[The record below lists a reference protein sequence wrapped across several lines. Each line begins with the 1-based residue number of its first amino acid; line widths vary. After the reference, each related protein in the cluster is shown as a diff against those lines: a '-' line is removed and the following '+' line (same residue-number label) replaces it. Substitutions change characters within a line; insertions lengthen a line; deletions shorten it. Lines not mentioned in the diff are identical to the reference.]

1 MKTTAAMTA
10 VADVRHESREAPG
23 TTTTHPGPGPALL
36 VCSSGGHLT
45 QLIALRPWWGSR
57 ERAWVTSDSAHS
69 RSALR
74 GETTTWGYFP
84 TTRNIPN
91 LVRNFALAARM
102 LAPRAGR
109 PSVIIST
116 GAALALPFFAIG
128 RLLGIPTVYIEVF
141 GRVDSRTLTGR
152 LCRPFSSLFLVQ
164 WEEQRAL
171 YPGAI
176 VAGELLGVAG
186 RAGEPAAPGRPGRA
200 RAQTEPGLPRLL
212 VTIGTDH
219 HPFTRVVSWVE
230 RWLADGGDQGVDAVI
245 QHGATAVTPG
255 PGKVK
260 QLAYT
265 DLLAALR
272 GASIVI
278 THAGATAMEARSAGH
293 VPIIVPRRPELGEH
307 VDGHQ
312 LRFGRWLEAKGFAV
326 ICETED
332 ELRDALDRAVA
343 ASTPQD
349 TGDSGAPVA
358 GDGPAAAGDGTAFSS
373 GDEPA
378 PGVQRVG
385 ELVNALLSASAVR
398 PPRGPAARS
407 AARPDAGADQAP
419 AEPDRWPGVTVI
431 VPTLGQ
437 RPQLLDLA
445 LRRICGQDYPGAVS
459 CLVVFDRPSGSAT
472 ADGTADPSQETR
484 LADAREAT
492 RTIAAAVGAR
502 VIENGRTPG
511 LAGSR
516 NTGILTARD
525 ELIAFCDDDDAW
537 LPGKLRA
544 QVAALAAEPQAI
556 LACCGVEISYGQAV
570 TPRVHPRRT
579 VTYRELLRS
588 RLAALHPSTFVIR
601 RSALLNEIGLV
612 SEEIPGSQAEDYE
625 LLLRAARR
633 GPVLNVPTPGV
644 LVSWQGHRTAMHAS
658 WPMIAQALPWLLEHY
673 PDFRTVPPGYAR
685 LAGRIA
691 FATAAC
697 GDRPAAL
704 RWAWR
709 SVRASPREPR
719 PYLAVAVMAGLIRPD
734 AVVRVLHKRG
744 RGI

>member
-1 MKTTAAMTA
+1 MKTAPVTTA
-10 VADVRHESREAPG
+10 VAEEPRQPPGATAP
-23 TTTTHPGPGPALL
+23 HPGPGPALL

-45 QLIALRPWWGSR
+45 QLLALRPWWGSR
-57 ERAWVTSDSAHS
+57 ERAWVTSDSAHA

-74 GETTTWGYFP
+74 GETITWGHFP
-84 TTRNIPN
+84 TTRNLPN
-91 LVRNFALAARM
+91 LVRNFALAARV
-102 LAPRAGR
+102 LVPRAGR
-109 PSVIIST
+109 PSVILST
-116 GAALALPFFAIG
+116 GAGLALPFFVVG
-128 RLLGIPTVYIEVF
+128 RLLRIPTVYIEVF

-152 LCRPFSSLFLVQ
+152 LCRPFSRLFLVQ
-164 WEEQRAL
+164 WEEQRVL

-186 RAGEPAAPGRPGRA
+186 VPGTSVAAGRLHGVGEPGE
-200 RAQTEPGLPRLL
+200 TGLPRLF

-219 HPFTRVVSWVE
+219 HPFTRVVNWVE
-230 RWLADGGDQGVDAVI
+230 RWLAEGGDQRVDAVI
-245 QHGATAVTPG
+245 QYGAAAVTAG

-260 QLAYT
+260 QLDYP

-272 GASIVI
+272 GAAIVI

-312 LRFGRWLEAKGFAV
+312 LRFARWLKAKGFAV

-332 ELRDALDRAVA
+332 ELRDALERAVA
-343 ASTPQD
+343 ASASRD
-349 TGDSGAPVA
+349 AGDVGAPVA
-358 GDGPAAAGDGTAFSS
+358 EDGPAPSRDGAAFSAD
-373 GDEPA
+373 GGAA
-378 PGVQRVG
+378 PGVRRVG
-385 ELVNALLSASAVR
+385 ELVDALLGTSAAR
-398 PPRGPAARS
+398 PEHGPAAGS
-407 AARPDAGADQAP
+407 AVGPDAGADGAP
-419 AEPDRWPGVTVI
+419 AEPGRWPGVTVI

-437 RPQLLDLA
+437 RPELLDLA
-445 LRRICGQDYPGAVS
+445 LSRIRGQDYPGAVS
-459 CLVVFDRPSGSAT
+459 CIVVLDQPVAAAANGGA
-472 ADGTADPSQETR
+472 GHSQDAQ

-492 RTIAAAVGAR
+492 RAIVAAAGAQM
-502 VIENGRTPG
+502 IDNARTPG

-516 NTGILTARD
+516 NTGILAARD
-525 ELIAFCDDDDAW
+525 ELVAFCDDDDAW

-544 QVAALAAEPQAI
+544 QVAALAAEPQAS

-570 TPRVHPRRT
+570 TPRVHPRRI

-625 LLLRAARR
+625 LLLRAARH
-633 GPVLNVPTPGV
+633 GPVLNVPVPGV
-644 LVSWQGHRTAMHAS
+644 LVSWQGPQTAMHAS
-658 WPMIAQALPWLLEHY
+658 WPMIAVALPWLLEHY

-691 FATAAC
+691 FAAAAC
-697 GDRPAAL
+697 GDRAAAL

-719 PYLAVAVMAGLIRPD
+719 PYLALAVMSGLIRPD
-734 AVVRVLHKRG
+734 ALVRALHKRG

>member
-1 MKTTAAMTA
+1 MKTAPATPA
-10 VADVRHESREAPG
+10 VTDARQATRESPG
-23 TTTTHPGPGPALL
+23 TTTPRSGPGPALL

-45 QLIALRPWWGSR
+45 QLLALRPWWGSR
-57 ERAWVTSDSAHS
+57 DRAWVTSDSAHA

-74 GETTTWGYFP
+74 GETTTRGHFP
-84 TTRNIPN
+84 TTRHVPN
-91 LVRNFALAARM
+91 LIRNFVLAARM
-102 LAPRAGR
+102 LAPRSGR
-109 PSVIIST
+109 PSVIISS
-116 GAALALPFFAIG
+116 GAGLALPFFVIG
-128 RLLGIPTVYIEVF
+128 RLLRIPTVYIEVF

-152 LCRPFSSLFLVQ
+152 LCRPFSRLFLVQ
-164 WEEQRAL
+164 WEEQRVL

-176 VAGELLGVAG
+176 VAGELLGGAG
-186 RAGEPAAPGRPGRA
+186 RPGQLAAPGRPSGA
-200 RAQTEPGLPRLL
+200 GAPGGPGLPRLL

-219 HPFTRVVSWVE
+219 HPFTRLVSWVE
-230 RWLADGGDQGVDAVI
+230 RWLADGGDQRVDAVI

-260 QLAYT
+260 QLDYA
-265 DLLAALR
+265 DLLDALS

-293 VPIIVPRRPELGEH
+293 VPIIVPRRPEFGEH

-312 LRFGRWLEAKGFAV
+312 HRFGRWLEAKGFAV

-343 ASTPQD
+343 AAAPGD
-349 TGDSGAPVA
+349 TGAVGAP
-358 GDGPAAAGDGTAFSS
+358 AAGDGSAFA
-373 GDEPA
+373 GDDEHA
-378 PGVQRVG
+378 PGVQRVA
-385 ELVNALLSASAVR
+385 ELIDALLGASAARPVR
-398 PPRGPAARS
+398 GRAARS
-407 AARPDAGADQAP
+407 ASKPDAGADRAP
-419 AEPDRWPGVTVI
+419 AEPGRWPGVTVI

-437 RPQLLDLA
+437 RPELLDLA
-445 LRRICGQDYPGAVS
+445 LRQIRGQGYPGPVR
-459 CLVVFDRPSGSAT
+459 CLVVLDRPAGSAAA
-472 ADGTADPSQETR
+472 ADGDAETR
-484 LADAREAT
+484 PDDGREAT
-492 RTIAAAVGAR
+492 RAIAAAVGAQ

-516 NTGILTARD
+516 NTGIVAARD
-525 ELIAFCDDDDAW
+525 ELVAFCDDDDAW

-544 QVAALAAEPQAI
+544 QVAALAAEPQAV
-556 LACCGVEISYGQAV
+556 LACCGVEISYGEAV
-570 TPRVHPRRT
+570 TPRVYPRRT
-579 VTYRELLRS
+579 VTYSELLRS

-644 LVSWQGHRTAMHAS
+644 RVSWQGHRTAMHAS
-658 WPMIAQALPWLLEHY
+658 WPMIAVALPWLLDHY
-673 PDFRTVPPGYAR
+673 PDFRAVPPGYAR

-691 FATAAC
+691 FAAAAC
-697 GDRPAAL
+697 GDRTTAC

-719 PYLAVAVMAGLIRPD
+719 PYLALAVMAGLIRPD
-734 AVVRVLHKRG
+734 ALVRALHKRG

>member
-1 MKTTAAMTA
+1 MKTAPVTTA
-10 VADVRHESREAPG
+10 VTDVRQEPRQPSGATPPRPRPA
-23 TTTTHPGPGPALL
+23 PALL

-45 QLIALRPWWGSR
+45 QLLALRPWWGSR
-57 ERAWVTSDSAHS
+57 ERAWVTSYSAHA

-74 GETTTWGYFP
+74 GEAITWGHFP
-84 TTRNIPN
+84 TTRNLPN
-91 LVRNFALAARM
+91 LVRNFVLAVRM
-102 LAPRAGR
+102 LARRADR
-109 PSVIIST
+109 PSVIVST
-116 GAALALPFFAIG
+116 GAGLALPFFVVG
-128 RLLGIPTVYIEVF
+128 RLLRIPTVYIEVF

-152 LCRPFSSLFLVQ
+152 LCRPFSRLFLVQ
-164 WEEQRAL
+164 WEEQRVL

-186 RAGEPAAPGRPGRA
+186 LPGNSLAAGRPHSAGERG
-200 RAQTEPGLPRLL
+200 EPGLPRLF

-230 RWLADGGDQGVDAVI
+230 RWLADGGDQRVDAVI
-245 QHGATAVTPG
+245 QHGATMVTPG
-255 PGKVK
+255 PGKVR
-260 QLAYT
+260 QLDYP

-293 VPIIVPRRPELGEH
+293 VPIIVPRRPEFGEH

-332 ELRDALDRAVA
+332 ELRDALDRAIA
-343 ASTPQD
+343 ASARQD
-349 TGDSGAPVA
+349 AGYTGAPVA
-358 GDGPAAAGDGTAFSS
+358 EDGPAPVGDGTTFPAD
-373 GDEPA
+373 DEPA
-378 PGVQRVG
+378 PGVRRVG
-385 ELVNALLSASAVR
+385 ELVDALL
-398 PPRGPAARS
+398 GTN
-407 AARPDAGADQAP
+407 AARPARGPVAGSAVGPDADDTP
-419 AEPDRWPGVTVI
+419 PEPGHWPGVTVI

-437 RPQLLDLA
+437 RPELLDLA
-445 LRRICGQDYPGAVS
+445 LRRIRGQDYPGPVS
-459 CLVVFDRPSGSAT
+459 CLVVLDRPAGVAASG
-472 ADGTADPSQETR
+472 ADQPHETQ

-492 RTIAAAVGAR
+492 RAIVAAAGAHMIDN
-502 VIENGRTPG
+502 VRTPG

-516 NTGILTARD
+516 NTGILAARD
-525 ELIAFCDDDDAW
+525 ELVAFCDDDDAW

-544 QVAALAAEPQAI
+544 QIAALAAEPQAI

-658 WPMIAQALPWLLEHY
+658 WPMIAEALPWLLEHY

>member
-1 MKTTAAMTA
+1 MKTTTAMTA
-10 VADVRHESREAPG
+10 VTDVRQEPREAPG
-23 TTTTHPGPGPALL
+23 TTAPHPGPGPALL

-45 QLIALRPWWGSR
+45 QLLALRPWWSSR

-91 LVRNFALAARM
+91 LVRNFALAVRM

-116 GAALALPFFAIG
+116 GAALALPFFVVG
-128 RLLGIPTVYIEVF
+128 RLLRIPTVYIEVF

-164 WEEQRAL
+164 WEEQRVL

-176 VAGELLGVAG
+176 VAGELLGVVG
-186 RAGEPAAPGRPGRA
+186 RTGKPAAPGRA
-200 RAQTEPGLPRLL
+200 RAPRERGLPRLL

-219 HPFTRVVSWVE
+219 HPFTRVVTWVE
-230 RWLADGGDQGVDAVI
+230 RWLADGGGQRVDAVI

-260 QLAYT
+260 QLDYA

-272 GASIVI
+272 DASIVI

-332 ELRDALDRAVA
+332 ELTETLDRAVA
-343 ASTPQD
+343 ASARQD
-349 TGDSGAPVA
+349 TGDSGAASVGNEPASV
-358 GDGPAAAGDGTAFSS
+358 GDGAAFSS
-373 GDEPA
+373 DDEPA

-385 ELVNALLSASAVR
+385 ELVDALLGASAVR
-398 PPRGPAARS
+398 PGRGPADRS
-407 AARPDAGADQAP
+407 AVESDAGADHAL
-419 AEPDRWPGVTVI
+419 AEPGRWPGVTVI

-437 RPQLLDLA
+437 RPELLDLA
-445 LRRICGQDYPGAVS
+445 LRRICGQDYPGLVS
-459 CLVVFDRPSGSAT
+459 CLVVLDRPSGSAAT
-472 ADGTADPSQETR
+472 DGRTDPPQETR
-484 LADAREAT
+484 LDDAREAT
-492 RTIAAAVGAR
+492 RAIAAAAGAH

-516 NTGILTARD
+516 NTGILAARD
-525 ELIAFCDDDDAW
+525 ELVAFCDDDDAW

-544 QVAALAAEPQAI
+544 QVAALTAEPQAI
-556 LACCGVEISYGQAV
+556 LACCGVAVSYGQAV

-579 VTYRELLRS
+579 VTYGELLRS

-601 RSALLNEIGLV
+601 RSALLNKIGLV

-625 LLLRAARR
+625 LLLRAARH

-658 WPMIAQALPWLLEHY
+658 WPMIAVALPWLLDHY
-673 PDFRTVPPGYAR
+673 PDFRMVPRGYAR

-691 FATAAC
+691 FAAAAC
-697 GDRPAAL
+697 GDRVT
-704 RWAWR
+704 AWR
-709 SVRASPREPR
+709 WVRRSIRASPREPR

-734 AVVRVLHKRG
+734 ALVRALHKRG

>member
-1 MKTTAAMTA
+1 MKTTPA
-10 VADVRHESREAPG
+10 
-23 TTTTHPGPGPALL
+23 TTSVTDNRQEPRRPLGPIASHRSPGPVLL

-45 QLIALRPWWGSR
+45 QLLALRPWWGSR

-69 RSALR
+69 RSALH
-74 GETTTWGYFP
+74 GETTTWGHFP

-91 LVRNFALAARM
+91 LIRNFALAGRL

-116 GAALALPFFAIG
+116 GAGLALPFFVVG
-128 RLLGIPTVYIEVF
+128 RFLRIPTVYIEVF
-141 GRVDSRTLTGR
+141 GRVDSRTMTGR
-152 LCRPFSSLFLVQ
+152 LCRPFSRLFLVQ
-164 WEEQRAL
+164 WEEQRML

-186 RAGEPAAPGRPGRA
+186 LPGKPVAPGRPG
-200 RAQTEPGLPRLL
+200 EPELLGLPRLF

-230 RWLADGGDQGVDAVI
+230 RWLGDGGGQRVDAVI
-245 QHGATAVTPG
+245 QHGATVVTPG

-260 QLAYT
+260 QLDYT

-326 ICETED
+326 ICDTED
-332 ELRDALDRAVA
+332 ELRAALDRAVA
-343 ASTPQD
+343 ASAPQD
-349 TGDSGAPVA
+349 AGHNGAPVA
-358 GDGPAAAGDGTAFSS
+358 GNGRPSVADGMALWSDDG
-373 GDEPA
+373 PA
-378 PGVQRVG
+378 PGVRRVG
-385 ELVNALLSASAVR
+385 ELVDALLGASAVR
-398 PPRGPAARS
+398 PGSRPAARS
-407 AARPDAGADQAP
+407 AVGPDAGADDAP
-419 AEPDRWPGVTVI
+419 AEPGRWPGVTVV

-437 RPQLLDLA
+437 RPELLDLA
-445 LRRICGQDYPGAVS
+445 LRRIRDQDYPGPVN
-459 CLVVFDRPSGSAT
+459 CLVVLDRPSGST
-472 ADGTADPSQETR
+472 AADDGADPAQETR
-484 LADAREAT
+484 LADARDAT
-492 RTIAAAVGAR
+492 RAIAAAAAAHL
-502 VIENGRTPG
+502 IENGRTPG

-516 NTGILTARD
+516 NTGILAARD
-525 ELIAFCDDDDAW
+525 ELVAFCDDDDAW

-544 QVAALAAEPQAI
+544 QVAALAAEPEAI
-556 LACCGVEISYGQAV
+556 LACCGIEISYGQAV
-570 TPRVHPRRT
+570 TQRVHPRRT

-633 GPVLNVPTPGV
+633 GPVLNVPVPGV

-658 WPMIAQALPWLLEHY
+658 WPMIAVALPWLLDHY

-691 FATAAC
+691 FAAAAC
-697 GDRPAAL
+697 GDRTAAW

-719 PYLAVAVMAGLIRPD
+719 PYLAIAVMAGLIRPD
-734 AVVRVLHKRG
+734 ALVRALHKRG